1 MGCFLLCTRN
11 ANRSYGVSAVG
22 LVCIASV
29 TFMKCW
35 NFFDKEYEVNMTWIA
50 LKQCSLFFLNLQG
63 AERKEGGIMEKKGK

>member
-1 MGCFLLCTRN
+1 
-11 ANRSYGVSAVG
+11 
-22 LVCIASV
+22 
-29 TFMKCW
+29 MKCW